1 MVALALPLLA
11 AASGLI
17 AFSASERPQPTARAD
32 RARVGLVV
40 AAAVTAAALLAS
52 FSGAGGAA
60 QGQAPSPPGGQS
72 GALQNRLFSAST
84 NSRLDYWRVAAKQY
98 AAHPILGSGAGTFE
112 LYWNRERPAP
122 VGSRFAH
129 NLYLQVLAE
138 LGPIALILLA
148 VAFAAPF
155 AALRSAR
162 RLPVVPA
169 VAGAYA
175 AVLAHAALDWDWQL
189 PVVTVIGL
197 CAGAAI
203 LVGARAPYPHSRSR
217 SGCDRPALPRR
228 RHCRG
233 RRGRVARQPFAGA
246 CHRRVRAG
254 RLSSSRRAGGRGP
267 ALAALGERAV
277 DRARAC
283 GDRPRRHRCRAEE
296 LLARGGG
303 GPRGLAGVVRP
314 RPRQQGSRA
323 RHRNSTGATSEP
335 AEP

>member
-1 MVALALPLLA
+1 M
-11 AASGLI
+11 
-17 AFSASERPQPTARAD
+17 
-32 RARVGLVV
+32 V

-203 LVGARAPYPHSRSR
+203 LVGARASVPPQPLSQRLR
-217 SGCDRPALPRR
+217 IALL
-228 RHCRG
+228 CL
-233 RRGRVARQPFAGA
+233 VAAIAAVVAAGW
-246 CHRRVRAG
+246 HGNRA
-254 RLSSSRRAGGRGP
+254 LALATVAYGRGDYR
-267 ALAALGERAV
+267 AAVEQADAAQRWQPWASE
-277 DRARAC
+277 
-283 GDRPRRHRCRAEE
+283 PWIE
-296 LLARGGG
+296 
-303 GPRGLAGVVRP
+303 RGLAEIGL
-314 RPRQQGSRA
+314 GA
-323 RHRNSTGATSEP
+323 TGAARKSFLHAV
-335 AEP
+335 AEDTADWQAWYDLALVSRGAERATAIRQARRLNPLSREVRFLFVPRLRYDRDPQGGAVWRA